1 MRKYL
6 PFDSIAVKSLKVFE
20 NDTPIPPVPVDMV
33 IDSEFTY
40 FKPIVCDN
48 LTITENGKIIVADQR
63 VGVVIH
69 ATGTV
74 TINGIIDVKGKGWES
89 KLSSEVE
96 NKRVGTGYCD
106 SGYDFGYTIGQYNHV
121 KQTGG
126 GAPATNRSSAYK
138 SMLGL
143 DSAVAGGF
151 TAPYGPGTAGQNG
164 GGGGGGS
171 DGIAGMGGGTGAGG
185 GGGSTGHG
193 NYGSPHGG
201 KGSQSDTILNLELFK
216 SRQLLEI
223 PLFGGGGG
231 STESGGLKRGGNGG
245 GNIQI
250 YAANVIINS
259 TAILDASGE
268 NGNRSI
274 NAKQASGAGG
284 GGSICIA
291 ASVSFTNK
299 GTFNV
304 NGGISASSSYGISG
318 GSGGAG
324 LILLDVV

>member
-20 NDTPIPPVPVDMV
+20 PVDMV

-63 VGVVIH
+63 VGVVIY

-89 KLSSEVE
+89 SH
-96 NKRVGTGYCD
+96 VGTGYCD
-106 SGYDFGYTIGQYNHV
+106 SGYDFGYPIGQYNHV

-126 GAPATNRSSAYK
+126 GATAPNRSSAYK

-193 NYGSPHGG
+193 SYGSPRGG

-216 SRQLLEI
+216 SRQLHEI

-274 NAKQASGAGG
+274 DAKQASGAGG

-299 GTFNV
+299 GTLNV
-304 NGGISASSSYGISG
+304 NGGISTWSIYNIYG
-318 GSGGAG
+318 GSGGNG